1 MLKCGRADLLFA
13 ENCIIFAVGK
23 GAGREFSRPA
33 PFLSPCC
40 EDNYPGV
47 GKNQVPDS
55 RNRRRDSFLQ
65 VPFPQ
70 NQAAQKGKIIAQKGA
85 LRKFTLKPTMHF
97 YAVTQPPEILSCP
110 FPFADRRARP
120 PLPAG
125 PSASHL
131 HTTRPATSLHF
142 FIPKAA
148 PLKRSVKKLPPQI
161 FVNPRTIL
169 TFAPQLRK
177 QTTNYLYVTGIFD
190 QTATIMHPSRHRH
203 ETYRKGC

>member
-23 GAGREFSRPA
+23 GAGRGFSQPA

-40 EDNYPGV
+40 EENYTGV
-47 GKNQVPDS
+47 GKNQVPNS

-65 VPFPQ
+65 VPFLQ

-110 FPFADRRARP
+110 FPFADRRAVPLYPPVRP
-120 PLPAG
+120 LHTSTRHDLPLPCF
-125 PSASHL
+125 
-131 HTTRPATSLHF
+131 F

-148 PLKRSVKKLPPQI
+148 PLKRSDKKLPPQI
-161 FVNPRTIL
+161 FVNLRIML

-190 QTATIMHPSRHRH
+190 
-203 ETYRKGC
+203 

>member
-1 MLKCGRADLLFA
+1 MLKCRRADLLFA

-40 EDNYPGV
+40 EGNYPGV

-65 VPFPQ
+65 VPFLQ
-70 NQAAQKGKIIAQKGA
+70 NQTAQKGKIIAQKGA

-131 HTTRPATSLHF
+131 HTARAATSLHF
-142 FIPKAA
+142 FIPKATS
-148 PLKRSVKKLPPQI
+148 LKRSVKKLPPPKYLLI
-161 FVNPRTIL
+161 F
-169 TFAPQLRK
+169 K
-177 QTTNYLYVTGIFD
+177 
-190 QTATIMHPSRHRH
+190 
-203 ETYRKGC
+203 